1 MGKKETMNHFKV
13 KNPRTDLSFE
23 IAFTKAYR
31 DAVKRYTHPA
41 QIELACLRAQYPAIL
56 HPIQDEDLLAGR
68 VEAGLVGLGIQG
80 QTGGYGYYID
90 EPRVTE
96 ALEFG
101 EGNAKYREDLHD
113 LLIFWKT
120 NSSNNK
126 VLRNTPDSI
135 KNILFSDNWK
145 QTPFPPRPLSAWR
158 GRTWTLTS

>member
-1 MGKKETMNHFKV
+1 MNHFKV
-13 KNPRTDLSFE
+13 KNPRKDLSFE

-56 HPIQDEDLLAGR
+56 HPIQEEDLLAGR

-126 VLRNTPDSI
+126 VLRNTPGFHQTYP
-135 KNILFSDNWK
+135 LFRQLEAD
-145 QTPFPPRPLSAWR
+145 PPSRLAHYPHGGGVPGL
-158 GRTWTLTS
+158 